1 MTDVVFIAIIGVFFL
16 AAALLVQALGRV
28 VADSGDDAGLKEAL
42 PGPEPAGD
50 IACPR
55 RLARAG
61 TRRAVYGCT

>member
-42 PGPEPAGD
+42 PGPEPA
-50 IACPR
+50 
-55 RLARAG
+55 RAPG
-61 TRRAVYGCT
+61 QSA